1 MRRQKEEGRRQ
12 KRIHNWLFFC
22 LVPCAFC
29 LLGSAPAFAQDA
41 KSAAEAAFKNDVH
54 AAAGLTCQSCHTGP
68 ATAATPYSP
77 IPRGAV
83 AESCAKCHSDAA
95 YMHKFNPQVRVDQL
109 AQYLTSKHGRDQAK
123 GETRTATCSDCHSSH
138 GVVRVKDTRSPVAPM
153 NVATTCAK
161 CHTDVARMKAFN
173 HEANQFSDWSSSVHA
188 EALLKR
194 GDTSAPTCSTCH
206 GSHGA
211 TPPGTAEVS
220 NVCAQCHVREADF
233 FNKSPKKAIF
243 EAMGQAQCLVCHGN
257 HAIHPPTPK
266 LVGLDKDAVCSQ
278 CHDEASNGAPTI
290 RKFREGL
297 EGLSAAMVSATEVVD
312 RAEQSG
318 MLVDDAR
325 KALHD
330 AREQN
335 VLARV
340 SVHAFAPEPFT
351 GVHAKGIEAATKA
364 QQAGVG
370 ALEELQSRRRGLG
383 VATLLIIGFL
393 ITLAFKI
400 RRLPTPP

>member
-1 MRRQKEEGRRQ
+1 MKTFC
-12 KRIHNWLFFC
+12 LLPSAFCLAVAFC
-22 LVPCAFC
+22 LVSSP
-29 LLGSAPAFAQDA
+29 SFAQDPKA
-41 KSAAEAAFKNDVH
+41 DAEAAFKGDVH

-68 ATAATPYSP
+68 ATAAAPYSP

-83 AESCAKCHSDAA
+83 AASCAKCHSDAA
-95 YMHKFNPQVRVDQL
+95 YMHKFNPQLRVDQL
-109 AQYLTSKHGRDQAK
+109 AQYLTSKHGQDQAK
-123 GETRTATCSDCHSSH
+123 GETRTATCIDCHSSH

-153 NVATTCAK
+153 NVAKTCAK
-161 CHTDVARMKAFN
+161 CHTDPARMKPFN
-173 HEANQFSDWSSSVHA
+173 HETNQFADWSSSVHA
-188 EALLKR
+188 DALLKR

-211 TPPGTAEVS
+211 TPPGTSEVA

-233 FNKSPKKAIF
+233 FTKSPKKAIF
-243 EAMGQAQCLVCHGN
+243 EGMGQAQCLVCHGN

-278 CHDEASNGAPTI
+278 CHDESSKGSATI
-290 RKFREGL
+290 KKFREGL
-297 EGLSAAMVSATEVVD
+297 EDLVTSMATATEVVD
-312 RAEQSG
+312 RAEHSG

-325 KALHD
+325 SLLHD

-351 GVHAKGIEAATKA
+351 GVHAKGIEAARKA
-364 QQAGVG
+364 EQSGQN
-370 ALEELQSRRRGLG
+370 ALAELQSRRRGLA
-383 VATLLIIGFL
+383 VATLLIVGFL
-393 ITLAFKI
+393 ITLAIKI
-400 RRLPTPP
+400 RRLPAPE